1 MTKAFHRVC
10 HTSAVSWWAAVRKV
24 SMLEVLCFH
33 ESELW
38 WYVCEYNL
46 HDNPQFLV
54 FTRTDQVQV
63 TSGNNYEVVWK
74 LLYYSTAILR
84 IRKLDGRLSH
94 NQIYINFYIHHKKIT
109 TLFLR
114 STIWITEEE
123 FPINRRRINENDF
136 ITFFKKVL
144 LVCKAGSL
152 EVNVEE
158 QLTHW

>member
-1 MTKAFHRVC
+1 MDFFANIYSIQCERIEKMTKVFHRVC
-10 HTSAVSWWAAVRKV
+10 HTSAVSWWASVRKV
-24 SMLEVLCFH
+24 SKLEVLCFH

-94 NQIYINFYIHHKKIT
+94 NQIYINFYIHHKRLT

-114 STIWITEEE
+114 SIIRIIEEE
-123 FPINRRRINENDF
+123 FPINRWRINENDF
-136 ITFFKKVL
+136 LRFFKKV
-144 LVCKAGSL
+144 V
-152 EVNVEE
+152 
-158 QLTHW
+158 